1 MPVKGHVARLVR
13 VVVHMDPRRGQLDAP
28 ETNFKQRL
36 KDHETG
42 MGIHTADVHG
52 IPARVGG
59 RGHAP
64 DGLVVL
70 GATVGGRQRKRRARQ
85 IAGLVEQM
93 QQIGRFCG
101 GLNPR
106 VTGKFVTGTLEE
118 AYMKEC
124 AHVVANAAMR
134 GDANGR

>member
-13 VVVHMDPRRGQLDAP
+13 VVVHMDPRRGQLDSP

-36 KDHETG
+36 KEPETG

-64 DGLVVL
+64 DGLIVL

-93 QQIGRFCG
+93 QQIGVHFFHAR
-101 GLNPR
+101 
-106 VTGKFVTGTLEE
+106 
-118 AYMKEC
+118 
-124 AHVVANAAMR
+124 AAP
-134 GDANGR
+134 ALAAELIAALSFET